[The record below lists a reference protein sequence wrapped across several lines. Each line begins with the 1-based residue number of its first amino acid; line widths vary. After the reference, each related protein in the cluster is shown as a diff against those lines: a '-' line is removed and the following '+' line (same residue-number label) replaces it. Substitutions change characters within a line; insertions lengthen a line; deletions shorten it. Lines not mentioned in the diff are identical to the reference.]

1 MLKNFRHVIKRLHE
15 FCEYNCTNENKS
27 IQYIINTLN
36 LERMM
41 FVWNFNQRDRKPIN
55 PRYMPGLDGVR
66 AVAVIAIIIYHLNP
80 QWLSGGFLGVDT
92 FFVISGYLITSLLL
106 TEYHNTGKI
115 ELMSFWLRRVKRLIP
130 AVLFLVMGVIVL
142 SLIFMPTE
150 IQKVRADSIAAIFY
164 VSNWWYIMQNVDY
177 FEQFAVQPLKHLW
190 SLAIEEQFYL
200 VFPIVLLS
208 LLSFIR
214 RLKSIRII
222 FLILLVISM
231 IAMMVLYVPNE
242 NVARVYFGTDTR
254 IQTLLMGVLLALVW
268 PPFQLKAKVNRQM
281 RTMIDT
287 AGVVG
292 LAILFIC
299 FKFVSETN
307 SILYYGGFFLI
318 STVTLLVIASS
329 VHPSGYF
336 AKFLGNKVFT
346 FIGSRSY
353 SLYLWHYPIIVLIHH
368 QFVQGQ
374 IPPLVYVVEILL
386 MVLMA
391 EFSYKFIEQPFRKE
405 GFNIFAF
412 NHLKNWRSQK
422 VLRTWLVIIL
432 LIPTLLVMV
441 GSFNRFA
448 QKNSTRVT
456 EVNTEEIDKLI
467 TQPLPLPQLEIDG
480 FVVKGNKQKYASWK
494 PLLIGD
500 SVMVDIG
507 DDFRSFVPK
516 ADINGKVGRQLV
528 EATSLAK
535 RQYQSYRDK
544 NDIVVLELGTNG
556 DFTEKQLNSLLE
568 QFGEADIYLVNT
580 RVPRSYESHVNQ
592 VLAKAAKK
600 RANVTL
606 VDWYSRSE
614 NHTEYFAPDGIHL
627 QPPGVRALTNSII
640 QAIEK
645 ITVRRKR
652 ISKKIIG
659 E

>member
-1 MLKNFRHVIKRLHE
+1 
-15 FCEYNCTNENKS
+15 
-27 IQYIINTLN
+27 
-36 LERMM
+36 M

-115 ELMSFWLRRVKRLIP
+115 KLMSFWLRRVKRLIP

-556 DFTEKQLNSLLE
+556 DFTEEQLNSLLE

-645 ITVRRKR
+645 KSRYEEK
-652 ISKKIIG
+652 

>member
-1 MLKNFRHVIKRLHE
+1 
-15 FCEYNCTNENKS
+15 
-27 IQYIINTLN
+27 
-36 LERMM
+36 M
-41 FVWNFNQRDRKPIN
+41 FVWNFNQRDRKPIS
-55 PRYMPGLDGVR
+55 PRYMPGLDGIR

-80 QWLSGGFLGVDT
+80 QWLWGGFLGVDT

-115 ELMSFWLRRVKRLIP
+115 ELTSFWLRRVKRLIP
-130 AVLFLVMGVIVL
+130 AVLFLVMGVLVL
-142 SLIFMPTE
+142 TLIFMPTE

-231 IAMMVLYVPNE
+231 ITMMVLYVPNE

-268 PPFQLKAKVNRQM
+268 PPFQLKAKVNRKM
-281 RTMIDT
+281 RMMIDT

-318 STVTLLVIASS
+318 SAVTLLVIASS

-412 NHLKNWRSQK
+412 HHLKNWRSQK
-422 VLRTWLVIIL
+422 VLRTWLVLIL

-441 GSFNRFA
+441 GVFNRFA
-448 QKNSTRVT
+448 QNNSTQVT

-507 DDFRSFVPK
+507 DYFKSFVPK

-535 RQYQSYRDK
+535 QQYQSYRDK

-556 DFTEKQLNSLLE
+556 DFTDEQLNSLLE
-568 QFGEADIYLVNT
+568 QFVKADIYLVNT

-627 QPPGVRALTNSII
+627 EPPGVRALTNSII

-645 ITVRRKR
+645 NHST
-652 ISKKIIG
+652 KKKNK
-659 E
+659 

>member
-1 MLKNFRHVIKRLHE
+1 
-15 FCEYNCTNENKS
+15 
-27 IQYIINTLN
+27 
-36 LERMM
+36 M

-115 ELMSFWLRRVKRLIP
+115 KLMSFWLRRVKRLIP

-214 RLKSIRII
+214 RLKSMRII

-645 ITVRRKR
+645 NHGT
-652 ISKKIIG
+652 KKKNK
-659 E
+659 

>member
-1 MLKNFRHVIKRLHE
+1 
-15 FCEYNCTNENKS
+15 
-27 IQYIINTLN
+27 
-36 LERMM
+36 M
-41 FVWNFNQRDRKPIN
+41 FVWNFNQRDRKPIS
-55 PRYMPGLDGVR
+55 PRYMPGLDGIR

-80 QWLSGGFLGVDT
+80 QWLWGGFLGVDT

-115 ELMSFWLRRVKRLIP
+115 ELTSFWLRRVKRLIP
-130 AVLFLVMGVIVL
+130 AVLFLVMGVLVL
-142 SLIFMPTE
+142 TLIFMPTE

-231 IAMMVLYVPNE
+231 ITMMVLYVPNE

-268 PPFQLKAKVNRQM
+268 PPFQLKAKVNRKM
-281 RTMIDT
+281 RMMIDT

-318 STVTLLVIASS
+318 SAVTLLVIASS

-412 NHLKNWRSQK
+412 HHLKNWRSQK
-422 VLRTWLVIIL
+422 VLRTWLVLIL

-441 GSFNRFA
+441 GVFNRFA
-448 QKNSTRVT
+448 QNNSTQVT

-507 DDFRSFVPK
+507 DYFKSFVPK

-535 RQYQSYRDK
+535 QQYQSYRDK

-556 DFTEKQLNSLLE
+556 DFTDEQLNSLLE
-568 QFGEADIYLVNT
+568 QFGKADIYLVNT

-614 NHTEYFAPDGIHL
+614 NYTEYFAPDGIHL
-627 QPPGVRALTNSII
+627 EPPGVRALTNSII

-645 ITVRRKR
+645 NHST
-652 ISKKIIG
+652 KKKNK
-659 E
+659 

>member
-1 MLKNFRHVIKRLHE
+1 
-15 FCEYNCTNENKS
+15 
-27 IQYIINTLN
+27 
-36 LERMM
+36 M

-441 GSFNRFA
+441 GGFNRSA

-467 TQPLPLPQLEIDG
+467 TQPLPLPQLKIDG

-556 DFTEKQLNSLLE
+556 DFTEEQLNSLLE

-645 ITVRRKR
+645 NHGT
-652 ISKKIIG
+652 KKKNK
-659 E
+659 

>member
-1 MLKNFRHVIKRLHE
+1 MLKKFRHVIKRLHE

-336 AKFLGNKVFT
+336 AKFLGNKIFT

-374 IPPLVYVVEILL
+374 IPPLVYVVELLL

-441 GSFNRFA
+441 GGFNRFA

-556 DFTEKQLNSLLE
+556 DFTEEQLNSLLE

-645 ITVRRKR
+645 NHGT
-652 ISKKIIG
+652 KKKNK
-659 E
+659 

>member
-1 MLKNFRHVIKRLHE
+1 
-15 FCEYNCTNENKS
+15 
-27 IQYIINTLN
+27 
-36 LERMM
+36 M

-441 GSFNRFA
+441 GGFNRFA
-448 QKNSTRVT
+448 KKNSTRVT

-556 DFTEKQLNSLLE
+556 DFTEEQLNSLLE

-645 ITVRRKR
+645 NHGT
-652 ISKKIIG
+652 KKKNK
-659 E
+659 

>member
-231 IAMMVLYVPNE
+231 IVMMVLYVPNE

-441 GSFNRFA
+441 GGFNRFA

-556 DFTEKQLNSLLE
+556 DFTEEQLNSLLE

-645 ITVRRKR
+645 NHGT
-652 ISKKIIG
+652 KKKNK
-659 E
+659 

>member
-1 MLKNFRHVIKRLHE
+1 
-15 FCEYNCTNENKS
+15 
-27 IQYIINTLN
+27 
-36 LERMM
+36 M
-41 FVWNFNQRDRKPIN
+41 FVWNFNQRDRKPIS
-55 PRYMPGLDGVR
+55 PRYMPGLDGIR

-115 ELMSFWLRRVKRLIP
+115 ELTSFWLRRVKRLIP
-130 AVLFLVMGVIVL
+130 AVLFLVMGVLVL
-142 SLIFMPTE
+142 TLIFMPTE

-164 VSNWWYIMQNVDY
+164 VSNWWYIIQNVDY

-214 RLKSIRII
+214 RLKSIRIL

-231 IAMMVLYVPNE
+231 ITMMVLYVPNE

-268 PPFQLKAKVNRQM
+268 PPFQLKAKVNRKM
-281 RTMIDT
+281 RMMIDT

-318 STVTLLVIASS
+318 SAVTLLVIASS

-353 SLYLWHYPIIVLIHH
+353 SLYLWHYPVIVLIHH

-412 NHLKNWRSQK
+412 HHLKNWRSQK
-422 VLRTWLVIIL
+422 VLRTWLVLIL

-441 GSFNRFA
+441 GVFNRFA
-448 QKNSTRVT
+448 KNNSTQVT

-507 DDFRSFVPK
+507 DYFKSFVPK

-535 RQYQSYRDK
+535 QQYQSYRDK

-556 DFTEKQLNSLLE
+556 DFTDEQLNSLLE
-568 QFGEADIYLVNT
+568 QFGKADIYLVNT

-627 QPPGVRALTNSII
+627 EPPGVRALTNSII

-645 ITVRRKR
+645 NHST
-652 ISKKIIG
+652 KKKNK
-659 E
+659 

>member
-1 MLKNFRHVIKRLHE
+1 
-15 FCEYNCTNENKS
+15 
-27 IQYIINTLN
+27 
-36 LERMM
+36 MM

-441 GSFNRFA
+441 GGFNRFA

-556 DFTEKQLNSLLE
+556 DFTEEQLNSLLE

-645 ITVRRKR
+645 NHGT
-652 ISKKIIG
+652 KKKNK
-659 E
+659 

>member
-1 MLKNFRHVIKRLHE
+1 
-15 FCEYNCTNENKS
+15 
-27 IQYIINTLN
+27 
-36 LERMM
+36 M

-150 IQKVRADSIAAIFY
+150 IQKVRADTIAAIFY

-441 GSFNRFA
+441 GGFNRFA

-556 DFTEKQLNSLLE
+556 DFTEEQLNSLLE

-645 ITVRRKR
+645 NHGT
-652 ISKKIIG
+652 KKKNK
-659 E
+659 

>member
-1 MLKNFRHVIKRLHE
+1 
-15 FCEYNCTNENKS
+15 
-27 IQYIINTLN
+27 
-36 LERMM
+36 M

-318 STVTLLVIASS
+318 STVTLLVITSS

-441 GSFNRFA
+441 GGFNRFA

-507 DDFRSFVPK
+507 DYFRSFVPK

-556 DFTEKQLNSLLE
+556 DFTEEQLNSLLE

-645 ITVRRKR
+645 NHGT
-652 ISKKIIG
+652 KKKNK
-659 E
+659 

>member
-1 MLKNFRHVIKRLHE
+1 
-15 FCEYNCTNENKS
+15 
-27 IQYIINTLN
+27 
-36 LERMM
+36 M

-441 GSFNRFA
+441 GGFNRFTP
-448 QKNSTRVT
+448 KNSTRVT

-507 DDFRSFVPK
+507 DYFRSFVPK

-556 DFTEKQLNSLLE
+556 DFTEEQLNSLLE

-645 ITVRRKR
+645 NHGT
-652 ISKKIIG
+652 KKKNK
-659 E
+659 

>member
-115 ELMSFWLRRVKRLIP
+115 KLMSFWLRRVKRLIP

-405 GFNIFAF
+405 VFNIFAF

-645 ITVRRKR
+645 NHGT
-652 ISKKIIG
+652 KKKNK
-659 E
+659 

>member
-1 MLKNFRHVIKRLHE
+1 
-15 FCEYNCTNENKS
+15 
-27 IQYIINTLN
+27 
-36 LERMM
+36 M

-391 EFSYKFIEQPFRKE
+391 EFSYKFIEQPFRRE

-441 GSFNRFA
+441 GGFNRFA

-556 DFTEKQLNSLLE
+556 DFTEEQLNSLLE

-645 ITVRRKR
+645 NHGT
-652 ISKKIIG
+652 KKKNK
-659 E
+659 

>member
-1 MLKNFRHVIKRLHE
+1 
-15 FCEYNCTNENKS
+15 
-27 IQYIINTLN
+27 
-36 LERMM
+36 M

-150 IQKVRADSIAAIFY
+150 IQKVRADSIVAIFY

-441 GSFNRFA
+441 GGFNRFA

-467 TQPLPLPQLEIDG
+467 TQPLPLPQLKIDG

-556 DFTEKQLNSLLE
+556 DFTEEQLNSLLE

-645 ITVRRKR
+645 NHGT
-652 ISKKIIG
+652 KKKNK
-659 E
+659 

>member
-1 MLKNFRHVIKRLHE
+1 
-15 FCEYNCTNENKS
+15 
-27 IQYIINTLN
+27 
-36 LERMM
+36 M

-115 ELMSFWLRRVKRLIP
+115 KLMSFWLRRVKRLIP

-432 LIPTLLVMV
+432 LIPTLPVMV
-441 GSFNRFA
+441 GGFNRSA

-467 TQPLPLPQLEIDG
+467 TQPLPLPQLKIDG

-556 DFTEKQLNSLLE
+556 DFTEEQLNSLLE

-645 ITVRRKR
+645 NHGT
-652 ISKKIIG
+652 KKKNK
-659 E
+659 

>member
-1 MLKNFRHVIKRLHE
+1 
-15 FCEYNCTNENKS
+15 
-27 IQYIINTLN
+27 
-36 LERMM
+36 M

-115 ELMSFWLRRVKRLIP
+115 KLMSFWLRRVKRLIP

-556 DFTEKQLNSLLE
+556 DFTEEQLNSLLE

-614 NHTEYFAPDGIHL
+614 NHIEYFAPDGIHM

-645 ITVRRKR
+645 NHGT
-652 ISKKIIG
+652 KKKNK
-659 E
+659 

>member
-346 FIGSRSY
+346 FIGSHSY

-441 GSFNRFA
+441 GGFNRFA

-556 DFTEKQLNSLLE
+556 DFTEEQLNSLLE

-645 ITVRRKR
+645 NHGT
-652 ISKKIIG
+652 KKKNK
-659 E
+659 

>member
-1 MLKNFRHVIKRLHE
+1 
-15 FCEYNCTNENKS
+15 
-27 IQYIINTLN
+27 
-36 LERMM
+36 M

-441 GSFNRFA
+441 GGFNRFA

-516 ADINGKVGRQLV
+516 TDINGKVGRQLV

-556 DFTEKQLNSLLE
+556 DFTEEQLNSLLE

-645 ITVRRKR
+645 NHGT
-652 ISKKIIG
+652 KKKNK
-659 E
+659 

>member
-1 MLKNFRHVIKRLHE
+1 
-15 FCEYNCTNENKS
+15 
-27 IQYIINTLN
+27 
-36 LERMM
+36 
-41 FVWNFNQRDRKPIN
+41 
-55 PRYMPGLDGVR
+55 
-66 AVAVIAIIIYHLNP
+66 
-80 QWLSGGFLGVDT
+80 
-92 FFVISGYLITSLLL
+92 
-106 TEYHNTGKI
+106 TGKI

-130 AVLFLVMGVIVL
+130 AVIFLVMGVIVL

-556 DFTEKQLNSLLE
+556 DFTEEQLNSLLE

-645 ITVRRKR
+645 NHGT
-652 ISKKIIG
+652 KKKNK
-659 E
+659 

>member
-1 MLKNFRHVIKRLHE
+1 
-15 FCEYNCTNENKS
+15 
-27 IQYIINTLN
+27 
-36 LERMM
+36 M

-115 ELMSFWLRRVKRLIP
+115 KLMSFWLRRVKRLIP

-528 EATSLAK
+528 EVTSLAK

-645 ITVRRKR
+645 NHGT
-652 ISKKIIG
+652 KKKNK
-659 E
+659 

>member
-115 ELMSFWLRRVKRLIP
+115 ELTSFWLRRVKRLIP

-507 DDFRSFVPK
+507 DYFRSFVPK

-556 DFTEKQLNSLLE
+556 DFTEEQLNSLLE

-645 ITVRRKR
+645 NHGT
-652 ISKKIIG
+652 KKKNK
-659 E
+659 

>member
-1 MLKNFRHVIKRLHE
+1 
-15 FCEYNCTNENKS
+15 
-27 IQYIINTLN
+27 
-36 LERMM
+36 M

-556 DFTEKQLNSLLE
+556 DFTEEQLNSLLE

-627 QPPGVRALTNSII
+627 QPPGVHALTNSII

>member
-1 MLKNFRHVIKRLHE
+1 
-15 FCEYNCTNENKS
+15 
-27 IQYIINTLN
+27 
-36 LERMM
+36 M

-222 FLILLVISM
+222 FLILLAISM

-645 ITVRRKR
+645 NHGT
-652 ISKKIIG
+652 KKKNK
-659 E
+659 

>member
-1 MLKNFRHVIKRLHE
+1 
-15 FCEYNCTNENKS
+15 
-27 IQYIINTLN
+27 
-36 LERMM
+36 M

-115 ELMSFWLRRVKRLIP
+115 KLMSFWLRRVKRLIP

-200 VFPIVLLS
+200 VLPIVLLS

-556 DFTEKQLNSLLE
+556 DFTEEQLNSLLE

-614 NHTEYFAPDGIHL
+614 NHIEYFAPDGIHL

-645 ITVRRKR
+645 NHGT
-652 ISKKIIG
+652 KKKNK
-659 E
+659 

>member
-1 MLKNFRHVIKRLHE
+1 
-15 FCEYNCTNENKS
+15 
-27 IQYIINTLN
+27 
-36 LERMM
+36 M

-115 ELMSFWLRRVKRLIP
+115 KLMSFWLRRVKRLIP
-130 AVLFLVMGVIVL
+130 AVLFLVMDVIVL

-287 AGVVG
+287 TGVVG

-556 DFTEKQLNSLLE
+556 DFTEEQLNSLLE

-645 ITVRRKR
+645 NHGT
-652 ISKKIIG
+652 KKKNK
-659 E
+659 

>member
-150 IQKVRADSIAAIFY
+150 IQKVRADSIVAIFY

-441 GSFNRFA
+441 GGFNRFA

-467 TQPLPLPQLEIDG
+467 TQPLPLPQLKIDG

-556 DFTEKQLNSLLE
+556 DFTEEQLNSLLE

-645 ITVRRKR
+645 NHGT
-652 ISKKIIG
+652 KKKNK
-659 E
+659 

>member
-1 MLKNFRHVIKRLHE
+1 
-15 FCEYNCTNENKS
+15 
-27 IQYIINTLN
+27 
-36 LERMM
+36 M

-55 PRYMPGLDGVR
+55 PRYMPGLDSVR

-441 GSFNRFA
+441 GGFNRFA

-556 DFTEKQLNSLLE
+556 DFTEEQLNSLLE

-645 ITVRRKR
+645 NHGT
-652 ISKKIIG
+652 KKKNK
-659 E
+659 

>member
-441 GSFNRFA
+441 GGFNRSA

-467 TQPLPLPQLEIDG
+467 TQPLPLPQLKIDG

-556 DFTEKQLNSLLE
+556 DFTEEQLNSLLE

-645 ITVRRKR
+645 NHGT
-652 ISKKIIG
+652 KKKNK
-659 E
+659 

>member
-1 MLKNFRHVIKRLHE
+1 
-15 FCEYNCTNENKS
+15 
-27 IQYIINTLN
+27 
-36 LERMM
+36 M

-441 GSFNRFA
+441 GGFNRFA

-556 DFTEKQLNSLLE
+556 DFTEEQLNSLLE

-645 ITVRRKR
+645 KSRYEEK
-652 ISKKIIG
+652 

>member
-1 MLKNFRHVIKRLHE
+1 
-15 FCEYNCTNENKS
+15 
-27 IQYIINTLN
+27 
-36 LERMM
+36 M

-441 GSFNRFA
+441 GGFNRFA

-556 DFTEKQLNSLLE
+556 DFTEEQLNSLLE

-580 RVPRSYESHVNQ
+580 RVPRSYELHVNQ

-645 ITVRRKR
+645 NHGT
-652 ISKKIIG
+652 KKKNK
-659 E
+659 

>member
-1 MLKNFRHVIKRLHE
+1 
-15 FCEYNCTNENKS
+15 
-27 IQYIINTLN
+27 
-36 LERMM
+36 M

-441 GSFNRFA
+441 GGFNRFA

-556 DFTEKQLNSLLE
+556 DFTEEQLNSLLE

-645 ITVRRKR
+645 NHGTKKR
-652 ISKKIIG
+652 NK
-659 E
+659 

>member
-1 MLKNFRHVIKRLHE
+1 
-15 FCEYNCTNENKS
+15 
-27 IQYIINTLN
+27 
-36 LERMM
+36 M

-115 ELMSFWLRRVKRLIP
+115 KLMSFWLRRVKRLIP

-441 GSFNRFA
+441 GGFNRSA

-467 TQPLPLPQLEIDG
+467 TQPLPLRQLKIDG

-556 DFTEKQLNSLLE
+556 DFTEEQLNSLLE

-645 ITVRRKR
+645 NHGT
-652 ISKKIIG
+652 KKKNK
-659 E
+659 

>member
-1 MLKNFRHVIKRLHE
+1 
-15 FCEYNCTNENKS
+15 
-27 IQYIINTLN
+27 
-36 LERMM
+36 MM

-441 GSFNRFA
+441 GGFNRFA

-507 DDFRSFVPK
+507 DYFRSFVPK

-556 DFTEKQLNSLLE
+556 DFTEEQLNSLLE

-645 ITVRRKR
+645 NHGT
-652 ISKKIIG
+652 KKKNK
-659 E
+659 

>member
-1 MLKNFRHVIKRLHE
+1 
-15 FCEYNCTNENKS
+15 
-27 IQYIINTLN
+27 
-36 LERMM
+36 M

-66 AVAVIAIIIYHLNP
+66 AVAVTAIIIYHLNP

-441 GSFNRFA
+441 GGFNRFA

-556 DFTEKQLNSLLE
+556 DFTEEQLNSLLE

-645 ITVRRKR
+645 NHGT
-652 ISKKIIG
+652 KKKNK
-659 E
+659 

>member
-1 MLKNFRHVIKRLHE
+1 
-15 FCEYNCTNENKS
+15 
-27 IQYIINTLN
+27 
-36 LERMM
+36 M

-441 GSFNRFA
+441 GGFNRFA

-467 TQPLPLPQLEIDG
+467 TQPLPLPQLKIDG

-556 DFTEKQLNSLLE
+556 DFIEEQLNSLLE

-645 ITVRRKR
+645 NHGT
-652 ISKKIIG
+652 KKKNK
-659 E
+659 

>member
-1 MLKNFRHVIKRLHE
+1 
-15 FCEYNCTNENKS
+15 
-27 IQYIINTLN
+27 
-36 LERMM
+36 M
-41 FVWNFNQRDRKPIN
+41 FVWNFNQRDRKPIS
-55 PRYMPGLDGVR
+55 PRYMPGLDGIR

-80 QWLSGGFLGVDT
+80 QWLWGGFLGVDT

-115 ELMSFWLRRVKRLIP
+115 ELTSFWLRRVKRLIP
-130 AVLFLVMGVIVL
+130 AVLFLVMGVLVL
-142 SLIFMPTE
+142 TLIFMPTE
-150 IQKVRADSIAAIFY
+150 IQKARADSIAAIFY

-231 IAMMVLYVPNE
+231 ITMMVLYVPNE

-268 PPFQLKAKVNRQM
+268 PPFQLKAKVNRKM
-281 RTMIDT
+281 RMMIDT

-318 STVTLLVIASS
+318 SAVTLLVIASS

-412 NHLKNWRSQK
+412 HHLKNWRSQK
-422 VLRTWLVIIL
+422 VLRTWLVLIL

-441 GSFNRFA
+441 GVFNRFA
-448 QKNSTRVT
+448 QNNSTQVT

-480 FVVKGNKQKYASWK
+480 FVVKGNKQKYESWK

-507 DDFRSFVPK
+507 DYFKSFVPK

-535 RQYQSYRDK
+535 QQYQSYRDK

-556 DFTEKQLNSLLE
+556 DFTDEQLNSLLE
-568 QFGEADIYLVNT
+568 QFGKADIYLVNT

-627 QPPGVRALTNSII
+627 EPPGVRALTNSII

-645 ITVRRKR
+645 NHST
-652 ISKKIIG
+652 KKKNK
-659 E
+659 

>member
-142 SLIFMPTE
+142 SLIFMPME

-268 PPFQLKAKVNRQM
+268 PPFQLKAKVNTQM
-281 RTMIDT
+281 RMMIDT

-441 GSFNRFA
+441 GGFNRSA

-467 TQPLPLPQLEIDG
+467 TQPLPLPQLKIDG

-556 DFTEKQLNSLLE
+556 DFTEEQLNSLLE

-645 ITVRRKR
+645 NHGT
-652 ISKKIIG
+652 KKKNK
-659 E
+659 